1 MKSLNSNILEKKNKF
16 YINFYRDKQWTDEFQ
31 QSNFTIEN
39 NLQLRN
45 NISTATSEP
54 TNISSTFKIA
64 ANQNSSNWA
73 QEYLNEIPLIENSVS
88 KEAAKLSGIH
98 ITLLYNNTDR
108 EKSVK
113 DENYYIMCVPKL
125 AQNFKKLFT
134 YSFQGHR
141 H

>member
-1 MKSLNSNILEKKNKF
+1 MKKNKF

-45 NISTATSEP
+45 NISTATSDP

-98 ITLLYNNTDR
+98 ITLL
-108 EKSVK
+108 
-113 DENYYIMCVPKL
+113 I
-125 AQNFKKLFT
+125 
-134 YSFQGHR
+134 
-141 H
+141 